1 MRVALDTNILVY
13 AEGMNGREKRDI
25 ARALINRLQ
34 EHDIFLP
41 VQALGEL
48 FQVLVRK
55 GKLTRVEARKAVL
68 FWRDTYPLVDTTEE
82 VLLVAADLAVEHH
95 IGFWDA
101 VMLAAAAQAQCRLF
115 LSEDL
120 QDGFIWRGMT
130 VANPFAPER
139 HPLLEDALSKA

>member
-1 MRVALDTNILVY
+1 MRVAFDTNILVY
-13 AEGMNGREKRDI
+13 AGGMNGQEKRDI
-25 ARALINRLQ
+25 ARGFIDRLQ
-34 EHDIFLP
+34 DHDIFLP
-41 VQALGEL
+41 IQALGEL

-55 GKLTRVEARKAVL
+55 GRRPRAEARKAVL
-68 FWRDTYPLVDTTEE
+68 LWRDTYPLVDTTEE
-82 VLLVAADLAVEHH
+82 VLLVAADLAVEHR

-101 VMLAAAAQAQCRLF
+101 VILAAAAQAQCRLF

-130 VANPFAPER
+130 VANPFAPQR

>member
-139 HPLLEDALSKA
+139 HPLLADALSDG

>member
-1 MRVALDTNILVY
+1 VRVALDTNILVY

-139 HPLLEDALSKA
+139 HPLLEDALSDG